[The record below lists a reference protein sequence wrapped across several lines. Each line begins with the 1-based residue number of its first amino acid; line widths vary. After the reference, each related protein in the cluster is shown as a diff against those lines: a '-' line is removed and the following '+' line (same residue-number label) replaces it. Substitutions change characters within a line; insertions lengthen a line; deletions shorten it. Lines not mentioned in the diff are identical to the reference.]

1 MAHNNTSVH
10 LKVSDIY
17 IVFSWCPD
25 TVGNPQELE
34 DPSNKMPFQL
44 QGAVT
49 EEGALV
55 FSEPSVASL
64 GSLSLGYMKNNAM
77 VIIAIT
83 FACYLLGKGCC
94 KNIWPQK

>member
-49 EEGALV
+49 EE
-55 FSEPSVASL
+55 
-64 GSLSLGYMKNNAM
+64 
-77 VIIAIT
+77 
-83 FACYLLGKGCC
+83 
-94 KNIWPQK
+94 